1 MTGSRH
7 QGQNP
12 HSGEWPPDNS
22 VQADRARHDTTLVE
36 VWPLLG
42 LRLATERLE
51 LAVPAPAD
59 LAGLF
64 EAAAVIQP
72 PGQVRFQRSFLY
84 ASSPERERG
93 LLQRH
98 WRALAHWRPDSWD
111 LQLAIRLD
119 GTAIGLQSM
128 WATDFAITRTVETGS
143 WIGLAHQG
151 RGYGTEARTAV
162 LELAFTHLGAA
173 EARTEY
179 IDGNLAS
186 EAVSRKLGYQDNGH
200 RVSARD
206 GERLTQHLMAID
218 AAAWKR
224 GARGP
229 VEVTGLTRCL
239 DLFGIAGRS

>member
-1 MTGSRH
+1 MTGSGHR
-7 QGQNP
+7 GQDP
-12 HSGEWPPDNS
+12 HSGERATDDD
-22 VQADRARHDTTLVE
+22 VQPNHGGHDTALVA

-42 LRLATERLE
+42 LRLATARLE
-51 LAVPAPAD
+51 LAVPTSAD
-59 LAGLF
+59 LADLF
-64 EAAAVIQP
+64 DAAAAIQP
-72 PGQVRFQRSFLY
+72 PGQARFQQSFLY

-111 LQLAIRLD
+111 LHLAIRLD
-119 GTAIGLQSM
+119 GTAIGVQSM

-151 RGYGTEARTAV
+151 RGYGTEARMAV

-173 EARTEY
+173 EARTAY
-179 IDGNLAS
+179 VAGNLAS

-200 RVSARD
+200 KVSAQD
-206 GERLTQHLMAID
+206 GERLVQHLMAID
-218 AAAWKR
+218 AATWKR
-224 GARGP
+224 RSRGP

-239 DLFGIAGRS
+239 DLFGVAAGS